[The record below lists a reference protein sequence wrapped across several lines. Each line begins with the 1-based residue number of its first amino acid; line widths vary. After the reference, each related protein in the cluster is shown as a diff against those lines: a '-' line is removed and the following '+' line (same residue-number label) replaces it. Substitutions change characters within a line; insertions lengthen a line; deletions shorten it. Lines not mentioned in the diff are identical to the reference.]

1 MASIKLN
8 SLIQKPIKSNAGFT
22 YNDLHL
28 DFTPIYYSPPFGAFT
43 QHNELLHPREIVDV
57 VADYDLGAIAN
68 SLKNLFITIPG
79 QKILNP
85 LFGLNLMQ
93 YVFEACNEEMAGVI
107 GNEIVSGITT
117 FEPRVS
123 LTNVNVIA
131 QPDDGQYNITI
142 SFTVPAIGTASFS
155 LNGLLSTSGFVY
167 TSTIQ
172 Y

>member
-1 MASIKLN
+1 VASIKLN
-8 SLIQKPIKSNAGFT
+8 SLIQKPTKSNAGYT

-28 DFTPIYYSPPFGAFT
+28 DFTPVYGSRQYGAYT
-43 QHNELLHPREIVDV
+43 LNNELLHLQEIVDI

-68 SLKNLFITIPG
+68 SLRNIFLTIPG

-93 YVFEACNEEMAGVI
+93 YVFEACTEEMAGII

-123 LTNVNVIA
+123 LTNVTVIA
-131 QPDDGQYNITI
+131 QQDLQQYNITI
-142 SFTVPAIGTASFS
+142 SFRVPAIGTTSFS
-155 LNGLLSTSGFVY
+155 LNGTLSTSGFVY
-167 TSTIQ
+167 ISTQ
-172 Y
+172 

>member
-8 SLIQKPIKSNAGFT
+8 SLVQKPIKSNAGYT

-28 DFTPIYYSPPFGAFT
+28 DFTPVYYSPPYGSFT
-43 QHNELLHPREIVDV
+43 QNNELLHPQEIVDI

-68 SLKNLFITIPG
+68 SLKNIFITIPG

-93 YVFEACNEEMAGVI
+93 YVFEACNEEMAGII

-117 FEPRVS
+117 FEPRVN
-123 LTNVNVIA
+123 LTDVTVIA
-131 QPDDGQYNITI
+131 LPDQQQYNISI
-142 SFTVPAIGTASFS
+142 SFSVPAIGTTSFS
-155 LNGLLSTSGFVY
+155 LNGTLSTSGFIY
-167 TSTIQ
+167 ISTQ
-172 Y
+172 